1 MGYLLLVGKLEM
13 ALVRR
18 SRRCVGM
25 AARFG
30 AGLAAGAAVLALSG
44 LALLATFV
52 LAPPLRILRA

>member
-1 MGYLLLVGKLEM
+1 M

-18 SRRCVGM
+18 SRQFVGI

-30 AGLAAGAAVLALSG
+30 VGLASAAAVLALSG

>member
-1 MGYLLLVGKLEM
+1 
-13 ALVRR
+13 
-18 SRRCVGM
+18 M